1 MLKKI
6 SNLVNS
12 FWKFDSDQ
20 QSSASWNDKQDILK
34 EIEELYFEEL
44 ADIRNKL
51 GSMNNLLALLESSSD
66 GEKIV
71 ISDKL
76 YPLVMSEI
84 KKSKEVIKDIVKK
97 DLEND

>member
-20 QSSASWNDKQDILK
+20 QPASSWNDKQDLLK
-34 EIEELYFEEL
+34 EIEKIQFEEL
-44 ADIRNKL
+44 ANVRNKL
-51 GSMNNLLALLESSSD
+51 SPMCNLLAILESLSD
-66 GEKIV
+66 GEKIIIDNKLYSLV
-71 ISDKL
+71 IS
-76 YPLVMSEI
+76 EI
-84 KKSKEVIKDIVKK
+84 EKSKEVIKYITKK

>member
-20 QSSASWNDKQDILK
+20 QPSASWNDKQDLLK

-44 ADIRNKL
+44 ANIRNKL